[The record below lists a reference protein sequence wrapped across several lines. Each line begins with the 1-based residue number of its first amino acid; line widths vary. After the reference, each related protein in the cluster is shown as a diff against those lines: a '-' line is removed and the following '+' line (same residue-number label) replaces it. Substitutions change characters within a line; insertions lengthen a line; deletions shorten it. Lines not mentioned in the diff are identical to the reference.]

1 MVGHWNSFT
10 REVVTALSF
19 PEFRS
24 TVWTVLSDVWSDFFF
39 LGGGDCPVWSQELDM
54 MILMGLF
61 QRGKFYDSEKMKWV
75 EQIFKVVTKQ

>member
-1 MVGHWNSFT
+1 
-10 REVVTALSF
+10 
-19 PEFRS
+19 
-24 TVWTVLSDVWSDFFF
+24 
-39 LGGGDCPVWSQELDM
+39 M